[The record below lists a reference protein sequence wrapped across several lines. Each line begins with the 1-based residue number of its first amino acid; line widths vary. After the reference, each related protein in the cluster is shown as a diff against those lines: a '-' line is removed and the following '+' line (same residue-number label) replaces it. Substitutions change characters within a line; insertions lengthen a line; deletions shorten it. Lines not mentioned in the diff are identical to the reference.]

1 MNENTDNERK
11 EIVAKLNSQMDN
23 GFDKLQAKVDTVLRI
38 TPKAIK
44 ALQVITLLPVKP
56 PDALKLQL
64 IASKAYNEILRT
76 LKI

>member
-44 ALQVITLLPVKP
+44 ALQEITLLPVKP
-56 PDALKLQL
+56 PDALNLQN
-64 IASKAYNEILRT
+64 IALRAYNEILRT

>member
-1 MNENTDNERK
+1 MSENIDNERK
-11 EIVAKLNSQMDN
+11 ETVAKLNNQMDN

-44 ALQVITLLPVKP
+44 ALQEITLLPVKS
-56 PDALKLQL
+56 PDALNLQN
-64 IASKAYNEILRT
+64 IALRAYNEILRT

>member
-1 MNENTDNERK
+1 MNENIDERK
-11 EIVAKLNSQMDN
+11 ETVAKLNNQMDN

-44 ALQVITLLPVKP
+44 ALQEITLMPVES
-56 PDALKLQL
+56 PDALSLQV
-64 IASKAYNEILRT
+64 IALKAYNEILRQ

>member
-11 EIVAKLNSQMDN
+11 ETVAKLNSQMDN

-44 ALQVITLLPVKP
+44 TLQEITLIAVES